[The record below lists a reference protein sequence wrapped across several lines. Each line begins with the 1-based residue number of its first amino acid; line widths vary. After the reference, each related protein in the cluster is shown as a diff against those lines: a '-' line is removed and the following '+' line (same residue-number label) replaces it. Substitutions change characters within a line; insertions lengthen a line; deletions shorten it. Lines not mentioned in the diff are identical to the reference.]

1 MKLIKKL
8 NFDYNA
14 VKQRQ
19 IVGTIE
25 MKDQAE
31 KTVQKKRE
39 EQKGL
44 KENRKPKRQQTE
56 SSTNLLMS
64 SRLKN

>member
-1 MKLIKKL
+1 
-8 NFDYNA
+8 
-14 VKQRQ
+14 
-19 IVGTIE
+19 

-39 EQKGL
+39 EQKAL
-44 KENRKPKRQQTE
+44 KENRKPKRQHTE
-56 SSTNLLMS
+56 SSRDLLMS

>member
-1 MKLIKKL
+1 
-8 NFDYNA
+8 
-14 VKQRQ
+14 
-19 IVGTIE
+19 